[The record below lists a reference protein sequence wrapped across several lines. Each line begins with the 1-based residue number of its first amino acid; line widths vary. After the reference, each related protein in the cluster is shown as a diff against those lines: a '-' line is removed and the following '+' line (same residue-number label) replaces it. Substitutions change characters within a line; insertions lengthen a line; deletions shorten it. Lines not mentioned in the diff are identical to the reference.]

1 MRASRP
7 GQSALLLLD
16 AIELLRRENID
27 YLVIGAFALSV
38 HGVVRASRDADALL
52 RISLSGITRLQHMF
66 EVAGFQVT
74 LRQGD
79 ADDPIPMMLVLS
91 DSHGNQVD
99 LLGGLRGLDPK
110 VFSRGIEVPFLGDT
124 LRFVGREDF
133 IAMKCF
139 ADGPQDL
146 LDAKDAY
153 LGAEGPVDLDLMRRI
168 TRRFGRDAA
177 DRLEGMFAQ
186 LTLESLQGT
195 SDADTGKSRGGK

>member
-1 MRASRP
+1 
-7 GQSALLLLD
+7 
-16 AIELLRRENID
+16 
-27 YLVIGAFALSV
+27 
-38 HGVVRASRDADALL
+38 
-52 RISLSGITRLQHMF
+52 
-66 EVAGFQVT
+66 
-74 LRQGD
+74 
-79 ADDPIPMMLVLS
+79 
-91 DSHGNQVD
+91 
-99 LLGGLRGLDPK
+99 
-110 VFSRGIEVPFLGDT
+110 
-124 LRFVGREDF
+124 
-133 IAMKCF
+133 MKCF

>member
-1 MRASRP
+1 
-7 GQSALLLLD
+7 
-16 AIELLRRENID
+16 
-27 YLVIGAFALSV
+27 
-38 HGVVRASRDADALL
+38 
-52 RISLSGITRLQHMF
+52 MF
-66 EVAGFQVT
+66 EVAGFQVA
-74 LRQGD
+74 LLQGD

-139 ADGPQDL
+139 ARGPQDI
-146 LDAKDAY
+146 LDARSAY
-153 LGAEGPVDLDLMRRI
+153 RSAQGPVNLDLLRAL

-177 DRLEGMFAQ
+177 DALEQVLAN
-186 LTLESLQGT
+186 
-195 SDADTGKSRGGK
+195 

>member
-16 AIELLRRENID
+16 IVEILRRETVN

-38 HGVVRASRDADALL
+38 HGFVRASRDADALL
-52 RISLSGITRLQHMF
+52 QISRSRIKKLQQVF
-66 EVAGFQVT
+66 EVSGFQVT

-79 ADDPIPMMLVLS
+79 VDDPIPMMFVLG

-139 ADGPQDL
+139 AGGPQDL
-146 LDAKDAY
+146 LDARNAY
-153 LGAEGPVDLDLMRRI
+153 RGAEGPVDLNLMR
-168 TRRFGRDAA
+168 TVTCRFGRDAA
-177 DRLEGMFAQ
+177 DRLEQ
-186 LTLESLQGT
+186 ILSSQ
-195 SDADTGKSRGGK
+195 

>member
-1 MRASRP
+1 MRANRP

-16 AIELLRRENID
+16 VIEILRREHVD

-52 RISLSGITRLQHMF
+52 QISLSGIRKLQHLF
-66 EVAGFQVT
+66 EAAGFQT
-74 LRQGD
+74 ALRQGE

-110 VFSRGIEVPFLGDT
+110 AFSRGIEVPFLGDT

-153 LGAEGPVDLDLMRRI
+153 LSAEGPVDLDLMRRI

-177 DRLEGMFAQ
+177 DRLERMLAN
-186 LTLESLQGT
+186 
-195 SDADTGKSRGGK
+195 

>member
-1 MRASRP
+1 MRAGRP

-16 AIELLRRENID
+16 VIEILRREKVD

-38 HGVVRASRDADALL
+38 HGVVRATRDAAALL
-52 RISLSGITRLQHMF
+52 QISLSRIIKLQRML
-66 EVAGFQVT
+66 EVAGFQVA

-79 ADDPIPMMLVLS
+79 AVDPIPIMLVLS
-91 DSHGNQVD
+91 DSHGNHVD

-110 VFSRGIEVPFLGDT
+110 AFSRGIDVPFQGET

-139 ADGPQDL
+139 ADGPQDI

-153 LGAEGPVDLDLMRRI
+153 LSAEGPVDLDLIRRI
-168 TRRFGRDAA
+168 THRFGRDAA
-177 DRLEGMFAQ
+177 D
-186 LTLESLQGT
+186 TLEQILS
-195 SDADTGKSRGGK
+195 SRSCDAR

>member
-16 AIELLRRENID
+16 VVEILRRENID

-52 RISLSGITRLQHMF
+52 QISLSGIRKLQHML
-66 EVAGFQVT
+66 EVAGFHVA

-79 ADDPIPMMLVLS
+79 ADDPIPRMLVLS

-177 DRLEGMFAQ
+177 DRLERI
-186 LTLESLQGT
+186 LSN
-195 SDADTGKSRGGK
+195 

>member
-16 AIELLRRENID
+16 VIEILGRENVD
-27 YLVIGAFALSV
+27 YLVIGAFALAV

-52 RISLSGITRLQHMF
+52 QISLSGIKKLQQMF
-66 EVAGFQVT
+66 EVAGFQVA
-74 LRQGD
+74 LRLGD

-168 TRRFGRDAA
+168 ARRFGRDAA
-177 DRLEGMFAQ
+177 DRLERI
-186 LTLESLQGT
+186 LSN
-195 SDADTGKSRGGK
+195 

>member
-16 AIELLRRENID
+16 VIEILRRENID

-52 RISLSGITRLQHMF
+52 QISLPGIKKLKHQFEAAGLQ
-66 EVAGFQVT
+66 AT

-79 ADDPIPMMLVLS
+79 ADDPIAMMLVLS

-99 LLGGLRGLDPK
+99 LLGGLRGVDPRI
-110 VFSRGIEVPFLGDT
+110 FSRGIEVPFLGAA

-146 LDAKDAY
+146 LDAKSAY
-153 LGAEGPVDLDLMRRI
+153 LGAEGPVDLDLMRRV

-177 DRLEGMFAQ
+177 DRLERILAN
-186 LTLESLQGT
+186 
-195 SDADTGKSRGGK
+195 

>member
-1 MRASRP
+1 VRTSRP

-16 AIELLRRENID
+16 AIEILRRERVD

-38 HGVVRASRDADALL
+38 HGVVRASRDVDALL
-52 RISLSGITRLQHMF
+52 QISLTRIKKLQRKF
-66 EVAGFQVT
+66 EGAGFRVA
-74 LRQGD
+74 LREGD
-79 ADDPIPMMLVLS
+79 ADDPIPMMLGLG

-110 VFSRGIEVPFLGDT
+110 AFSRGIEVYFQGIP
-124 LRFVGREDF
+124 LRVVGREDF

-153 LGAEGPVDLDLMRRI
+153 LGAESPVDLDLMRRI
-168 TRRFGRDAA
+168 TRRFGRAAA
-177 DRLEGMFAQ
+177 DRLEQMLSPA
-186 LTLESLQGT
+186 S
-195 SDADTGKSRGGK
+195 

>member
-16 AIELLRRENID
+16 VIEILRRENVD

-52 RISLSGITRLQHMF
+52 KISLSGIKKLQHIF
-66 EVAGFQVT
+66 EVAGFQVA

-79 ADDPIPMMLVLS
+79 SDDPIPMMLVLG

-99 LLGGLRGLDPK
+99 LLGGLRGLDPRA
-110 VFSRGIEVPFLGDT
+110 FLRGIDVPFLGAT

-139 ADGPQDL
+139 AEGPQDL

-153 LGAEGPVDLDLMRRI
+153 LGAEGPVDLDLMRRV
-168 TRRFGRDAA
+168 THRFGRAAA
-177 DRLEGMFAQ
+177 DRLEQ
-186 LTLESLQGT
+186 ILSN
-195 SDADTGKSRGGK
+195 

>member
-16 AIELLRRENID
+16 IIEILRHENVD

-52 RISLSGITRLQHMF
+52 QISISGIKKLQHIL
-66 EVAGFQVT
+66 EVAGFQVV
-74 LRQGD
+74 LRRGD
-79 ADDPIPMMLVLS
+79 ADDPIPVMLVLS
-91 DSHGNQVD
+91 DPHGNQVE

-124 LRFVGREDF
+124 IRFVGREDF

-146 LDAKDAY
+146 LDAKGAY
-153 LGAEGPVDLDLMRRI
+153 LGAEAPVDLDLMRRV

-177 DRLEGMFAQ
+177 DRLERV
-186 LTLESLQGT
+186 LSNE
-195 SDADTGKSRGGK
+195 

>member
-16 AIELLRRENID
+16 VIEILGRENID
-27 YLVIGAFALSV
+27 YLVIGAFALAV

-52 RISLSGITRLQHMF
+52 QISPAGIKRLQHKL
-66 EVAGFQVT
+66 EAADFQVA
-74 LRQGD
+74 LRQGN
-79 ADDPIPMMLVLS
+79 ADDPIPMMLVLD

-110 VFSRGIEVPFLGDT
+110 AFSRGIEVPFLGDN

-153 LGAEGPVDLDLMRRI
+153 LSADGPVDLDLMRRI

-177 DRLEGMFAQ
+177 DRLERI
-186 LTLESLQGT
+186 LS
-195 SDADTGKSRGGK
+195 S

>member
-7 GQSALLLLD
+7 GQSVLLLLD
-16 AIELLRRENID
+16 VVELLRRENID
-27 YLVIGAFALSV
+27 YLIIGAFALSV

-52 RISLSGITRLQHMF
+52 HISLSGIKKLQHML
-66 EVAGFQVT
+66 ELAGFQVA

-79 ADDPIPMMLVLS
+79 ADDPIPMMLLLS

-110 VFSRGIEVPFLGDT
+110 AFSRGIDVPFLGDT

-153 LGAEGPVDLDLMRRI
+153 LGAAGPVDLDLIRRI
-168 TRRFGRDAA
+168 TLRFGRDAA
-177 DRLEGMFAQ
+177 DRLEHI
-186 LTLESLQGT
+186 LSN
-195 SDADTGKSRGGK
+195 